1 MDISH
6 IKQLEF
12 IRHLNEQQIILLYN
26 TSETLK
32 FRAGDKIISAGE
44 QDPYEYYLLAG
55 EIVLKESGD
64 TLNAVK
70 SIHASSH
77 DALKCIIRPKP
88 REFDVYAQTNAAL
101 LRVELEHLKSLLKD
115 APGDNYEVRKVLRE
129 DQPEDK
135 QLFFDIYTDLRNNQL
150 TLPSLPDV
158 ALRIRQLIA
167 EGSNNAKTI
176 AQAVN
181 SDAAIATKLIKA
193 ANSPLFRGTKEFET
207 TNAAIVRLGMQTTQQ
222 LVTSFTLREVFK
234 AKVPALKQRMDAL
247 WKNGIEVAAISSV
260 LAKHVKGL
268 NPEQGLLAGLLHEIG
283 IVPVLM
289 YAEKYEGIA
298 NDPEQLEK
306 AIQEL
311 APEIGGAILNRWGF
325 SDEIVEVTQLSHQWQ
340 RNHEGAADYCDLIIV
355 ARLHA
360 QLHLSPETASQD
372 NPPPP
377 LEQCPAFLKLCEQN
391 ALTPEKSLAILSEAK
406 EQIEETKKLLGT

>member
-6 IKQLEF
+6 IRQLEF
-12 IRHLNEQQIILLYN
+12 IRHLNEQQVILLYN

-101 LRVELEHLKSLLKD
+101 LRVELDHLKSLLKD

-135 QLFFDIYTDLRNNQL
+135 QLFFDIYTDLRNNKL

-167 EGSNNAKTI
+167 DGSNNAKTI

-193 ANSPLFRGTKEFET
+193 ANSPLFRGAKEFET

-234 AKVPALKQRMDAL
+234 AKVPALKKRMDTL
-247 WKNGIEVAAISSV
+247 WKKGIEVAAIASV
-260 LAKHVKGL
+260 LAKSVKGL
-268 NPEQGLLAGLLHEIG
+268 NPEQGLLSGLLHEIG
-283 IVPVLM
+283 TVPVLM
-289 YAEKYEGIA
+289 YAENYDEIA
-298 NDPEQLEK
+298 NNPEQLEK
-306 AIQEL
+306 AIREL
-311 APEIGGAILNRWGF
+311 SPEIGGAILKRWGF
-325 SDEIVEVTQLSHQWQ
+325 SDEIVEVTQSSHQWL
-340 RNHEGAADYCDLIIV
+340 REHEGPADYCDLIIV

-360 QLHLSPETASQD
+360 QLPMSGRSAEASG
-372 NPPPP
+372 PTPP

-406 EQIEETKKLLGT
+406 EQIAETQSLLGG